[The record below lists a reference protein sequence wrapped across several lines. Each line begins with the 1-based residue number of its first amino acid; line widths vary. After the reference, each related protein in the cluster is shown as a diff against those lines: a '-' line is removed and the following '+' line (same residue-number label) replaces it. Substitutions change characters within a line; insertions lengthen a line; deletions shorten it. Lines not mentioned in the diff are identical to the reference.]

1 MFSQTW
7 WVDYLVLHTTAHQMS
22 CDFSRFN
29 ASRVKCAPFPILPR
43 RMFHMR
49 AWSRDLTEL
58 AARSIEPWR
67 GLLLWQANVSEVR
80 GFLTALVP
88 WSGKAALSS
97 ACQSLYISQDS
108 QISKNGGGRRPEL
121 SDLMSL
127 SQKLRPSWRRL
138 PQILISAPF
147 SSSPDP
153 YPPTLRDNHIRF
165 KGLFDIGRMDCF
177 RQSCQFRS
185 RAFSSSIRR

>member
-1 MFSQTW
+1 MCSFAYFAKKN
-7 WVDYLVLHTTAHQMS
+7 VPH
-22 CDFSRFN
+22 
-29 ASRVKCAPFPILPR
+29 
-43 RMFHMR
+43 
-49 AWSRDLTEL
+49 
-58 AARSIEPWR
+58 ARLEQRSN
-67 GLLLWQANVSEVR
+67 GV
-80 GFLTALVP
+80 
-88 WSGKAALSS
+88 SS
-97 ACQSLYISQDS
+97 AEHRTLTWSVTLTSQCFWGPRLSDSFSPVIWKSSSFLSLPVPVHFTRQPDK
-108 QISKNGGGRRPEL
+108 QKRGGRRPEL